1 MIAKIYLY
9 SVSSSESSPSPS
21 LWFSNFVKKNVF
33 FLIVHFF
40 YTVSKSGRTIL
51 ITCLGLSVCYGL
63 NKSPFKKI
71 RSGIGEM
78 FV

>member
-9 SVSSSESSPSPS
+9 SVSSSKSSPSPS

-40 YTVSKSGRTIL
+40 TLYQNQE
-51 ITCLGLSVCYGL
+51 GLFL
-63 NKSPFKKI
+63 
-71 RSGIGEM
+71 
-78 FV
+78 